1 VSLSEP
7 LQVSRVYSFYAS
19 SGQFASP
26 FSLFSPLRISSHVL
40 SEDVL
45 ERKVDSAGRLITKRL
60 FSKTSVVPKW
70 AEKFGLLPKSRMC
83 FIVEESIVD
92 PMNRLLT
99 TYTRNIGMRNV
110 LNVHER
116 CELSALAEDNRM
128 VTMMR
133 RWARFESSMRGF
145 SGTVC
150 TFANERFKYNIHK
163 ATNGFQLVL
172 EAMYAPH
179 VVLKE
184 RRLDQVALLQL
195 HPMLRHRLLE
205 KARNLK
211 EVAKEAALPLIAMAA
226 STEPNT
232 GNVN

>member
-1 VSLSEP
+1 M
-7 LQVSRVYSFYAS
+7 
-19 SGQFASP
+19 
-26 FSLFSPLRISSHVL
+26 L

-45 ERKVDSAGRLITKRL
+45 ERSVDSNGRLVTKRL
-60 FSKTSVVPKW
+60 FSKTSAVPKW
-70 AEKFGLLPKSRMC
+70 ADKFGLLPKSRMC

-92 PMNRLLT
+92 PVNRLLT

-116 CELSALAEDNRM
+116 CELSALPDDNRV

-133 RWARFESSMRGF
+133 RWARFESNLRGL

-195 HPMLRHRLLE
+195 HPMLRNRLLE
-205 KARNLK
+205 KARTLK
-211 EVAKEAALPLIAMAA
+211 EAAKEAAYPLIAMA
-226 STEPNT
+226 SSQEPGT